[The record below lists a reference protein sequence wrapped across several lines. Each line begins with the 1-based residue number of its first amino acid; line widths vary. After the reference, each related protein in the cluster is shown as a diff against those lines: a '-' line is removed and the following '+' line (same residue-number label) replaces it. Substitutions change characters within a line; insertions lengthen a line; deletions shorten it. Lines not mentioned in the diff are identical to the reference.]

1 MKLIQEQFDQLF
13 QTVSYIRNVKR
24 PKEGWIRTIR
34 MAIGMSAVQLAKR
47 LNITRQSM
55 AEIEKREAD
64 GSITLNT
71 LRTVADA
78 MEMEVNYVLIPKKGT
93 LEKLINDR
101 VNELAKEIVIRTSQ
115 SMKLEDQENEAE
127 RLKNAIKERAEQI
140 KAESLKN
147 IWN

>member
-1 MKLIQEQFDQLF
+1 MKLIQDQLDQLF

-78 MEMEVNYVLIPKKGT
+78 MEMEVHYVLIPKKGT

>member
-1 MKLIQEQFDQLF
+1 MKLIQDQLDQLF

>member
-1 MKLIQEQFDQLF
+1 MKLIQDQLDQLF

-71 LRTVADA
+71 LRTVADV